1 MKLVEAKRKAVE
13 DAVAEEFHAARKLAR
28 TGVVIGIAAFLSVGA
43 WAAMAPISGAIIAA
57 GLVKVETN
65 RKTIQHQEGGIVK
78 EIRVHD
84 GDRVTQGQPLI
95 VLGDVKVEAALSL
108 VRTQLDAELA
118 RNARLAAER
127 ELAQQIIFPEAL
139 THRADD
145 PRVAELLRREQAL
158 FEVRRDALRSQVTLL
173 RTQAGE
179 ARGEIEA
186 RLAQRKTEGR
196 ALDLQR
202 EEVEANRSL
211 SAQGFVSRTRLLTLQ
226 RTEADYQA
234 RREENLAELSRAR
247 QKIPELELRAVTLQD
262 HYVAQA
268 ANEHKESTA
277 RLFDLQERLRPS
289 EDAAARQVIAAPV
302 SGVVVDLKVSTAG
315 AAIGPREA
323 LMDIVPENPSLLIE
337 AHVRP
342 EDINHVRPGTA
353 ADVRLTAFNQ
363 RLTPVVSGE
372 IQYVAADRMTSPDGK
387 TAYYVARVRVNAQS
401 LREAGNLQLQA
412 GMPAEVF
419 VKTAARTPLEYFVD
433 PILGFLRRAA
443 REP

>member
-1 MKLVEAKRKAVE
+1 MKLVDAKRKAVD
-13 DAVAEEFHAARKLAR
+13 DAVAEDFRTARRVAR
-28 TGVVIGIAAFLSVGA
+28 TGVAIGLAACLSVGA

-65 RKTIQHQEGGIVK
+65 RKTVQHQEGGIVK

-95 VLGDVKVEAALSL
+95 VLGDVKVEATLAL

-127 ELAQQIIFPEAL
+127 ELAGEIGFPEAL
-139 THRADD
+139 TQRTDD
-145 PRVAELLRREQAL
+145 PRVAELLRREQTL
-158 FEVRRDALRSQVTLL
+158 FEVRRDALKSQVALL
-173 RTQAGE
+173 RTQVAE

-186 RLAQRKTEGR
+186 RLAQRSAESR
-196 ALDLQR
+196 ALELQR
-202 EEVEANRSL
+202 EEVEANQSL
-211 SAQGFVSRTRLLTLQ
+211 SAQGFVSRARLLTLR

-234 RREENLAELSRAR
+234 RRDENLAELSRAR

-262 HYVAQA
+262 QYVAQA

-277 RLFDLQERLRPS
+277 RLYDLQERLRPS
-289 EDAAARQVIAAPV
+289 EDAAARQVITAPV

-315 AAIGPREA
+315 AVIGPREA
-323 LMDIVPENPSLLIE
+323 LMDIVPENPTLLIE

-387 TAYYVARVRVNAQS
+387 SAYYVARVRVNAQS
-401 LREAGNLQLQA
+401 LRDAGDLQLQA